1 MTFGVMLVKERESKS
16 KHQQARIGDRVQF
29 RDRFRV
35 RVRVRVRVRGV
46 RSHIHTTLRVIGFG
60 LVWRR
65 DDLP

>member
-1 MTFGVMLVKERESKS
+1 MHCDIRYESICHGLLLAAS
-16 KHQQARIGDRVQF
+16 LEF
-29 RDRFRV
+29 C
-35 RVRVRVRVRGV
+35 VRVRVRVRGV

>member
-1 MTFGVMLVKERESKS
+1 MMFDFVHLYIQNCSIGVL
-16 KHQQARIGDRVQF
+16 INPL
-29 RDRFRV
+29 
-35 RVRVRVRVRGV
+35 RVRVRVRGV

>member
-1 MTFGVMLVKERESKS
+1 MFPFSQINSQLVVSLELQIVIFLE
-16 KHQQARIGDRVQF
+16 VLF
-29 RDRFRV
+29 P
-35 RVRVRVRVRGV
+35 VRVRVRGV